1 MEKRSFSE
9 WVGIVEDELEEVSSI
24 QVKQEPPASVW
35 LRSQYPGNVI
45 VEGKVSG
52 NRYVFNGSNSTLE
65 VDARD
70 VPEMLEKRFGG
81 NSCCGSGV
89 GPLPI
94 FIVV

>member
-1 MEKRSFSE
+1 M
-9 WVGIVEDELEEVSSI
+9 
-24 QVKQEPPASVW
+24 
-35 LRSQYPGNVI
+35 
-45 VEGKVSG
+45 
-52 NRYVFNGSNSTLE
+52 LE

-89 GPLPI
+89 KPLPI